1 MTISRFIPL
10 VEPAKLS
17 RTRTYAPTLPSAL
30 AESLAGE
37 LTGASPSAPR
47 VSSRSDRPAMTQPIP
62 SPQPK
67 PNIPAKLI
75 VRTYQDSDQ
84 KAVERLYTTGLLQGQ
99 IAANDTGADIENIH
113 EAYLSDPSS
122 HFWVVEGEGQEGVIM
137 GMIGVAR
144 EGEHT
149 AEIRRLRVDKA
160 YPQELIGGML
170 FETALSH
177 CKRVGYLKVV
187 LDTRFRQNHRARPDD
202 HFGRAFRVRN
212 HTTRRLVQRGHA
224 LRLCRE
230 RNLRDA

>member
-1 MTISRFIPL
+1 
-10 VEPAKLS
+10 
-17 RTRTYAPTLPSAL
+17 
-30 AESLAGE
+30 
-37 LTGASPSAPR
+37 
-47 VSSRSDRPAMTQPIP
+47 MTQPSS

-67 PNIPAKLI
+67 PIPAKLI

-84 KAVERLYTTGLLQGQ
+84 KAVERLYTDGLLQGQ

-122 HFWVVEGEGQEGVIM
+122 HFWVVEGDGQEGVIM

-177 CKRVGYLKVV
+177 CKRMGYLKVV
-187 LDTRFRQNHRARPDD
+187 LDTRFR
-202 HFGRAFRVRN
+202 
-212 HTTRRLVQRGHA
+212 
-224 LRLCRE
+224 
-230 RNLRDA
+230 RDAILPLFERFGFQHNRTKTHQEKDLLEFYLDLYRGPKKDA